1 MNPKQKKCD
10 ASYPPPTQNN
20 KLFTVIDN
28 KQKDQVT
35 V

>member
-10 ASYPPPTQNN
+10 ASYPPPIQNN
-20 KLFTVIDN
+20 KLFTEINN
-28 KQKDQVT
+28 KQKNQAT